1 MEKPETPT
9 DPKHPDPASI
19 KPHNKLNKDLNKDEQ
34 KSDLKD
40 GKIRINLVYDM
51 KTGVLSMGS
60 GAPEI
65 MVLGVLT
72 QAITMVG
79 QKQILKTLS
88 MQKPLHPKKSILL
101 KQ

>member
-1 MEKPETPT
+1 MANPQ
-9 DPKHPDPASI
+9 DPKHRPNQEEVE
-19 KPHNKLNKDLNKDEQ
+19 KGQ
-34 KSDLKD
+34 VSDFGKD
-40 GKIRINLVYDM
+40 GKIRVELIYDM
-51 KTGVLSMGS
+51 KTGTLSMGS

-79 QKQILKTLS
+79 QKQVLKTLS
-88 MQKPLHPKKSILL
+88 TLKPLNPKKSILL